1 MNTVPALLEVRDL
14 VRHFPKVKAVDGLS
28 FEVHAGTC
36 FGLLGPN
43 GAGKSTTI
51 EMCEGLLTPT
61 AGNIRFKG
69 QPLGKDYR
77 EKVGIQFQ
85 NTALQDHLTVRE
97 NLRFFAALYPQP
109 RAIDDLVKLCRLEEF
124 LDRDSKKLSGGQRQR
139 LLLAIALVNDPE
151 LLFLD
156 EPTTGLDPQ
165 ARRNFWDMVNDI
177 KRAGKTIVL
186 TTHYME
192 EAQQLCDTL
201 VIVDHGKIIARGSP
215 AELLAEH
222 FDDSVLEMP
231 LLEIQ
236 KLDEADRQ
244 DWKITGEGGELHSR
258 NVNAAV
264 ATLLAAG
271 ASLARL
277 RIRPKTLEDLF
288 IELTGRDIRS

>member
-1 MNTVPALLEVRDL
+1 MTATPALLEVRDL

-28 FEVHAGTC
+28 FDVRAGTC

-61 AGNIRFKG
+61 AGTIRFKG
-69 QPLGKDYR
+69 EPLGKNYR
-77 EKVGIQFQ
+77 ERVGIQFQ
-85 NTALQDHLTVRE
+85 NTSLQDHLTVRE
-97 NLRFFAALYPQP
+97 NLRFFAALYPRP

-165 ARRNFWDMVNDI
+165 ARRNFWDLVNGI
-177 KRAGKTIVL
+177 KADGKTVVL

-192 EAQQLCDTL
+192 EAQQLCDEI
-201 VIVDHGKIIARGSP
+201 VIVDHGRIIARGTP

-222 FDDSVLEMP
+222 FDDSVLELP
-231 LLEIQ
+231 TLEAQ
-236 KLDEADRQ
+236 KLGDDPAFP
-244 DWKITGEGGELHSR
+244 WKSTGEGSELHTR
-258 NVNAAV
+258 DVNAAV
-264 ATLLAAG
+264 ARLLAAG
-271 ASLARL
+271 ASLSRL
-277 RIRPKTLEDLF
+277 RIRPRTLEDLF
-288 IELTGRDIRS
+288 IELTGRELRS